1 MLTYEQVRDWV
12 HGRYG
17 PRHAERRITDIGYA
31 YAVSTQPDAYLD
43 GDTSAMTYGNGPE
56 LVVKR
61 TGAVWQFGSGPAT
74 MPLYDVRSEDEL
86 RRAMAALLPGCDP
99 DRPHESV
106 PMTQAQIG
114 FPPVAPAYPASPPA
128 PPAYPAS
135 PAAPAYPMS
144 PAGPPAHP
152 MSPPAPP
159 AYPASPAAPA
169 YPMSPAGPPAHPMS
183 PAALP
188 AYPMNPAA
196 PAAYPMNPVAPAAYP
211 GNPAAPQG
219 PEFVAA
225 DADNAVLV
233 DAVGVSFDQRD
244 VVTDFVWQDV
254 QAVHHTVRGLC
265 LLVGVTHRNGVFHE
279 CRVGAG
285 RQKKLR
291 EWSQQLALTLGH
303 YRGGGPGM

>member
-12 HGRYG
+12 RGRYG

-86 RRAMAALLPGCDP
+86 RRAMAALLPGWDP

-106 PMTQAQIG
+106 PVTQAQPG
-114 FPPVAPAYPASPPA
+114 FPPVAPAYPASPAA
-128 PPAYPAS
+128 PPAYP
-135 PAAPAYPMS
+135 PAPAYPMS

-152 MSPPAPP
+152 
-159 AYPASPAAPA
+159 ASPAAP
-169 YPMSPAGPPAHPMS
+169 
-183 PAALP
+183 P

-196 PAAYPMNPVAPAAYP
+196 PAAYPTSPVAPAAY
-211 GNPAAPQG
+211 PAAPQG

>member
-12 HGRYG
+12 RGRYG

-31 YAVSTQPDAYLD
+31 YSVSTQPDAYLD
-43 GDTSAMTYGNGPE
+43 GDTSAMTYGNGPD

-61 TGAVWQFGSGPAT
+61 TGAVWQFGSGPEL

-86 RRAMAALLPGCDP
+86 RRAMAALLPGWDP
-99 DRPHESV
+99 DRPHATV
-106 PMTQAQIG
+106 PLTQARPG
-114 FPPVAPAYPASPPA
+114 FPPVAPAYPAGPPAPAAYPAAPPAYPGSPPA
-128 PPAYPAS
+128 PPAY
-135 PAAPAYPMS
+135 
-144 PAGPPAHP
+144 
-152 MSPPAPP
+152 
-159 AYPASPAAPA
+159 
-169 YPMSPAGPPAHPMS
+169 
-183 PAALP
+183 
-188 AYPMNPAA
+188 
-196 PAAYPMNPVAPAAYP
+196 
-211 GNPAAPQG
+211 PAAPQG

-244 VVTDFVWQDV
+244 VVTDFAWQDV
-254 QAVHHTVRGLC
+254 HAVHHTVRGLC

-303 YRGGGPGM
+303 YRGGSPGM

>member
-12 HGRYG
+12 RGRYG
-17 PRHAERRITDIGYA
+17 PRHAERRITDLGYA

-43 GDTSAMTYGNGPE
+43 GDTSAMTFGNGPD

-61 TGAVWQFGSGPAT
+61 TGAVWQFGSGPSL

-106 PMTQAQIG
+106 PLTQAQPG
-114 FPPVAPAYPASPPA
+114 FGPAYPPYPAHPASPPA
-128 PPAYPAS
+128 YPVNPSA
-135 PAAPAYPMS
+135 
-144 PAGPPAHP
+144 PPAHP
-152 MSPPAPP
+152 MNPAVGPAVPP
-159 AYPASPAAPA
+159 AYPV
-169 YPMSPAGPPAHPMS
+169 
-183 PAALP
+183 
-188 AYPMNPAA
+188 NPAA
-196 PAAYPMNPVAPAAYP
+196 PAAYPMSPP
-211 GNPAAPQG
+211 APQG

-233 DAVGVSFDQRD
+233 DAVGISFDQRD
-244 VVTDFVWQDV
+244 VVTDFAWQDV

-291 EWSQQLALTLGH
+291 EWTQQLALTLGH
-303 YRGGGPGM
+303 YRGGAPGM